1 MDFTNFLT
9 MAKTW
14 LMTTGIKII
23 LVIIITL
30 IVMKVVRVVSS
41 RLSVLFLKKRED
53 EESKK
58 RANTLSSVIRNLL
71 NVVVWVI
78 ALMTILGQLGIE
90 IGPLLAAA
98 GIVGIAIGFAGQSIV
113 KDVIHGFFILLW
125 DQIRVGDVVQTAGK
139 GGLVENINLKM
150 TVLRDLAGNVHFIPN
165 GNIDVVTN
173 MTKDYSRYV
182 LDIGVAYREDVDEV
196 MDVIKEIDEE
206 LRKDPQF
213 KNDILEPVEIL
224 GLDKFADS
232 AVVIKARIKTKPIQ
246 QWAVG
251 REFNRRLKK
260 KFDQRNIEIP
270 FPHTTLYLG
279 QDKQGEASPMHI
291 LILGKNEAASKEAF
305 PIDKR

>member
-14 LMTTGIKII
+14 LVTTGIKIF

-41 RLSVLFLKKRED
+41 RLSVLFLKKKED

-232 AVVIKARIKTKPIQ
+232 AVMIKARIKTKPIQ

-279 QDKQGEASPMHI
+279 QDKQGEASPMRI
-291 LILGKNEAASKEAF
+291 LILGKNKGFS
-305 PIDKR
+305 D

>member
-9 MAKTW
+9 MVKTW
-14 LMTTGIKII
+14 LMTTGIKIF

-41 RLSVLFLKKRED
+41 RLSVLFLKKKEG

-58 RANTLSSVIRNLL
+58 RALTLSSVIRNLL

-113 KDVIHGFFILLW
+113 KDVINGFFILLW
-125 DQIRVGDVVQTAGK
+125 DQIRVGDVIQTAGK

-196 MDVIKEIDEE
+196 MEIVKEIDEE
-206 LRKDPQF
+206 LRKDPHF

-232 AVVIKARIKTKPIQ
+232 AIVIKARIKTKPIR

-279 QDKQGEASPMHI
+279 QDKQGEAPPMRI
-291 LILGKNEAASKEAF
+291 LIKDKNS
-305 PIDKR
+305 

>member
-14 LMTTGIKII
+14 LMTTGIKIF
-23 LVIIITL
+23 LVIIIAL

-41 RLSVLFLKKRED
+41 RLSVLFLKKKED

-58 RANTLSSVIRNLL
+58 RAHTLSSVIRNLL

-113 KDVIHGFFILLW
+113 KDVINGFFILLW

-150 TVLRDLAGNVHFIPN
+150 TILRDLAGNVHFIPN

-196 MDVIKEIDEE
+196 MEVVKEIDEE
-206 LRKDPQF
+206 LRKDLQF
-213 KNDILEPVEIL
+213 KQDILEPVEIL

-232 AVVIKARIKTKPIQ
+232 AIVIKARIKTKPIR

-279 QDKQGEASPMHI
+279 QDKQGEASPMRI
-291 LILGKNEAASKEAF
+291 LILGKNKASPKGVF